1 MNKTQHD
8 KIADRLAQIL
18 LKLNCGERLTITE
31 LSEEFNV
38 DKRTIQRDLRRLS
51 SLPIKK
57 ENGYYALETYA
68 LGRLSLEDI
77 KVFAMASGIQALYPS
92 LSNDFILKLLDKIN
106 NSAYLVKNYE
116 YENTQHKNSDFELIT
131 DAIVNH
137 NVLSF
142 VYKGTQRTANP
153 YKLINKHGIWYLLA
167 DECGTLKNFGFSKIL
182 NPQVN
187 NASFAPNQEFLET
200 IKKNELGWLSQ
211 NSIEVTLKIEHEA
224 TQYFLR
230 RKLLPNQQII
240 EQTSEYLLL
249 STKASYE
256 EEILGTVQYWIP
268 HISIVSPP
276 HLQEKLNGI
285 LQEYLKTHDR

>member
-38 DKRTIQRDLRRLS
+38 DKRTVQRDLRRLS

-131 DAIVNH
+131 DAIVNR

-187 NASFAPNQEFLET
+187 NASFAPNQEFWRQS
-200 IKKNELGWLSQ
+200 KKTNWAG
-211 NSIEVTLKIEHEA
+211 
-224 TQYFLR
+224 Y
-230 RKLLPNQQII
+230 RK
-240 EQTSEYLLL
+240 T
-249 STKASYE
+249 A
-256 EEILGTVQYWIP
+256 
-268 HISIVSPP
+268 
-276 HLQEKLNGI
+276 
-285 LQEYLKTHDR
+285 